1 MARKKKETSMETTD
15 VQTNGTH
22 ETTTAVAEALPVA
35 VPVEAAAEVPPP
47 EKPVNGDKRG
57 PLVSYRLNSDRTTSI
72 EVAVWSNTYT
82 NGQGE
87 EYEQLTMT
95 VQRSYK
101 DAQNQWQTQTKP
113 SWRVHDLPCL
123 LFLLNKA
130 YSFALN
136 RRCDDSTI
144 PF

>member
-1 MARKKKETSMETTD
+1 MSRKKKETD
-15 VQTNGTH
+15 VETNGHH
-22 ETTTAVAEALPVA
+22 EATALADIPMAMPV
-35 VPVEAAAEVPPP
+35 EVPPP
-47 EKPVNGDKRG
+47 PPCNHPDRPQ

-72 EVAVWSNTYT
+72 SLAVWGNTYK
-82 NGQGE
+82 NGDGE

-101 DAQNQWQTQTKP
+101 DTQGQWQTQQKP
-113 SWRVHDLPCL
+113 SWRVHDLPIV
-123 LFLLNKA
+123 LFLLEKA

-136 RRCDDSTI
+136 RRTDDSSI